1 MKITLKILNGTL
13 ILLFVFAFSSCETE
27 PWTPLFNPDS
37 LDDFTQLGGEAIY
50 ELEGGVIIGTTV
62 ANTPNSFLATKE
74 QYGDFILKYSIM
86 VDTLLNSG
94 VQIRSN
100 AYLNGRV
107 HGYQVEIDP
116 SPRGYSGGI
125 YDEARRAWLHDLA
138 GNEAGHDAFKNGKWN
153 HYRVEAIGYSI
164 KTWINGVMCA
174 NLVDAVDDRGFIAFQ
189 VHSID
194 AAENPARVGVQVKW
208 KDIGIITE
216 DLETYRFKGK
226 EPIPAKVFSL
236 SNQLTENE
244 KAEGW
249 EMLFDGKSMEKWRG
263 AHKETFPDE
272 GWKVDDGILAINAES
287 GGESTEAGDI
297 VTREQFSDF
306 EFSLEFK
313 LTPGANSGIKY
324 FVTENEKI
332 SGSAIGLEYQLL
344 DDEKNED
351 AKAGRD
357 GNRTT
362 ASLYDLIPAGEKY
375 IREPGM
381 WNMARI
387 VSKDNKVEH
396 YLNGS
401 KEVDFV
407 RGSAAFRD
415 LVAISKYKNWEN
427 FGEAEAGHILLQE
440 HGHKVS
446 FRNIKIKRLD

>member
-1 MKITLKILNGTL
+1 MKITLRILNGIL
-13 ILLFVFAFSSCETE
+13 IMLFVFAFSSCETE
-27 PWTPLFNPDS
+27 PWTPLFNPDN

-50 ELEGGVIIGTTV
+50 ELENGVIIGTTV
-62 ANTPNSFLATKE
+62 ANTPNSFLATNK

-116 SPRGYSGGI
+116 SLRGYSGGI
-125 YDEARRAWLHDLA
+125 YDEARRAWLHDL
-138 GNEAGHDAFKNGKWN
+138 GDNEAGRNAFKNGEWN
-153 HYRVEAIGYSI
+153 HYRVEAIGNSI
-164 KTWINGVMCA
+164 KTWINGIMCA
-174 NLVDAVDDRGFIAFQ
+174 NLVDVIDDRGFIAFQ
-189 VHSID
+189 VHGIN
-194 AAENPARVGVQVKW
+194 AAENPATVGVQVKW

-216 DLETYRFKGK
+216 DLETYRSRG
-226 EPIPAKVFSL
+226 EDPIPAKVFSL
-236 SNQLTENE
+236 TNQLTETE
-244 KAEGW
+244 KGDGW
-249 EMLFDGKSMEKWRG
+249 EMLFDGSSTEKWRG
-263 AHKETFPDE
+263 AHKETFPE
-272 GWKVDDGILAINAES
+272 KGWKAEDGILALYAES
-287 GGESTEAGDI
+287 GGESAEAGDI

-306 EFSLEFK
+306 EFCLEFK

-324 FVTENEKI
+324 FVTENEE
-332 SGSAIGLEYQLL
+332 STGSAIGLEYQLL

-357 GNRTT
+357 GNRTI
-362 ASLYDLIPAGEKY
+362 ASLYDLIPAGDKR

-401 KEVDFV
+401 KQVEFV
-407 RGSAAFRD
+407 RGSPVFRD
-415 LVAISKYKNWEN
+415 FVAISKYEKWEN
-427 FGEAEAGHILLQE
+427 FGEAEFGHILLQE
-440 HGHKVS
+440 HGNNVS
-446 FRNIKIKRLD
+446 FRNIKIRRLD